1 MSDLL
6 VKLFGWKA
14 TIFHGDPAVYSRY
27 RWLKER
33 LRPGPLRTLDAGCGS
48 GAFTMFAAS
57 VGNEALGVSND
68 EANNRKAATRAAIA
82 NSTAQFKTLDLST
95 VNGDLGRFDQII
107 FLECL
112 EHILD
117 DARAVSNLASLL
129 KPGGQLIL
137 CTPFKHHRPYFEEW
151 KHQTPGVETGGHVR
165 FGYSHD
171 ELRRICEH
179 AGLKIIDESYHVGFV
194 TIQLAN
200 LFLILSKV
208 SVHLAWAVTFP
219 LRILQLLDRPVTQL
233 IRYPYISIGCVAVKP
248 DQL

>member
-1 MSDLL
+1 MSNLL

-14 TIFHGDPAVYSRY
+14 TIFHGDPAVYVRY
-27 RWLKER
+27 RWLKKR

-48 GAFTMFAAS
+48 GGFTMFAAS
-57 VGNEALGVSND
+57 VGNEAIGVSDNPD
-68 EANNRKAATRAAIA
+68 NNAKAAARAAIA
-82 NSTAQFKTLDLST
+82 KSGAQFKTLNLNT

-117 DARAVSNLASLL
+117 DQRAVNSLTSLL
-129 KPGGQLIL
+129 KPEGRLIL
-137 CTPFKHHRPYFEEW
+137 CTPYKYHRPYFEEW

-165 FGYSHD
+165 FGYSSD
-171 ELRRICEH
+171 ELRTICER
-179 AGLKIIDESYHVGFV
+179 AGLQVQEESYHVGFV

-208 SVHLAWAVTFP
+208 SVHLAWVVTFP
-219 LRILQLLDRPVTQL
+219 LRILQLIDEPVTKAL
-233 IRYPYISIGCVAVKP
+233 NYPHVSIGVVAVKLP
-248 DQL
+248 